1 MVVLQEYFDWQVAKN
16 PRQEA
21 QLWKAFEKLGKEM
34 YSLSDIRKF
43 NIDEWGEMEI
53 PRGLGQRLSHD
64 IKCFKKERQEKKS
77 SLEDLAD
84 VALGYV

>member
-1 MVVLQEYFDWQVAKN
+1 MAKN

-34 YSLSDIRKF
+34 YTLSDIRKF
-43 NIDEWGEMEI
+43 NKDQWGEIEI
-53 PRGLGQRLSHD
+53 PRGLGKRLSHD
-64 IKCFKKERQEKKS
+64 IKFFKKERQEKKS
-77 SLEDLAD
+77 SLQDLAD